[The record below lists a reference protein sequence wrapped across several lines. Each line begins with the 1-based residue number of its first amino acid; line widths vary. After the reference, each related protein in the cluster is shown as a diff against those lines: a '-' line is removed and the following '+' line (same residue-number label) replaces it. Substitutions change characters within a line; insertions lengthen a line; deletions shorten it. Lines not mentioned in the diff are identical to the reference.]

1 MDQTKEKAPQMVSAP
16 KYRIKSGAASVM
28 YPGLAE
34 YTQDH
39 LNGPHSDIII
49 KAMKKTDAKINKD
62 NFSLLIEEVK

>member
-1 MDQTKEKAPQMVSAP
+1 
-16 KYRIKSGAASVM
+16 M